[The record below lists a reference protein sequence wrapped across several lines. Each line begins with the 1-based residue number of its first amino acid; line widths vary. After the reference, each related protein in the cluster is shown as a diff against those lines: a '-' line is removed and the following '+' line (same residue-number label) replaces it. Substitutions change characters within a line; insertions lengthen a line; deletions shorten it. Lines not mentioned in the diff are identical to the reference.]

1 MVCGCGQD
9 INHTCRGVFKNMA
22 DEEIR
27 EKIKDALRN
36 GPMTAVDIAKKIGK
50 DKKDINRVIYKI
62 LEVES
67 ISATK
72 PPLWKLKSTTSD
84 SATDSTPTVDP
95 TPPSATPVSSA
106 GATPIKEK
114 SKTDLKLK
122 ERINQLLTTD
132 PQSAPDIHRKLNDA
146 SVAMKDVKSILYNS
160 GIAENT
166 APAGQKPLYV
176 KKGFKKPTK
185 LQHDGGPIYTKKET
199 NDGTISFVP
208 LTDTVYTDTD
218 IKSSSTGGKGGKEEE
233 EVKSKLDVSS
243 QKSPDSAPLPSNG
256 SSCHPP
262 TDGISSLSLDDNNLK
277 DAVLKHVKDNKE
289 KCFKAGDLM
298 ETLGQTTRDGIMYC
312 LKELAKEGK
321 IEENNDGT
329 FKALSNE
336 N

>member
-1 MVCGCGQD
+1 
-9 INHTCRGVFKNMA
+9 MA

-36 GPMTAVDIAKKIGK
+36 GPLTAGDIAKKIGK
-50 DKKDINRVIYKI
+50 DKKDINRVVYKMV
-62 LEVES
+62 EVES
-67 ISATK
+67 IKAAK
-72 PPLWKLKSTTSD
+72 GPPLWKLKSTTSD
-84 SATDSTPTVDP
+84 SATDSTPSSTSTVDP
-95 TPPSATPVSSA
+95 TPPSTTPVSSA

-114 SKTDLKLK
+114 SKTDHELK

-132 PQSAPDIHRKLNDA
+132 PQSAPDIHRKLNDT
-146 SVAMKDVKSILYNS
+146 SVAMSDVKSILYNS

-185 LQHDGGPIYTKKET
+185 LQHDGRPIYTKKET
-199 NDGTISFVP
+199 NDGIISFVP
-208 LTDTVYTDTD
+208 LTDTDTD

-233 EVKSKLDVSS
+233 VKSKLDVSS
-243 QKSPDSAPLPSNG
+243 QKSPSNS

-262 TDGISSLSLDDNNLK
+262 TDGISSLSLDNNNLK

>member
-1 MVCGCGQD
+1 
-9 INHTCRGVFKNMA
+9 MA

-36 GPMTAVDIAKKIGK
+36 GPLTAVDIAKKIGK
-50 DKKDINRVIYKI
+50 DKKDINRVVYKMV
-62 LEVES
+62 EVES
-67 ISATK
+67 IKAAK
-72 PPLWKLKSTTSD
+72 GPPLWKLKSTTSD
-84 SATDSTPTVDP
+84 SATDSTPSSTSTVDP

-106 GATPIKEK
+106 GATPIKES
-114 SKTDLKLK
+114 SKTDHDLK

-132 PQSAPDIHRKLNDA
+132 PQSAPDILRKLNDA
-146 SVAMKDVKSILYNS
+146 SVAMSDVKNILYNF

-185 LQHDGGPIYTKKET
+185 LQHDGGPVYTKKET

-208 LTDTVYTDTD
+208 LTDTD

-243 QKSPDSAPLPSNG
+243 QKSPDSAPSPSNG

-277 DAVLKHVKDNKE
+277 DAVLKHMKDNKE